1 MSDDNDDLDEQ
12 FDHESFK
19 PSCSPSSE
27 SIIGGY
33 AVARTAEQKTSP
45 GKEKEAEACE
55 RAEKCERNNDYG
67 IVTSRDEAIQETS

>member
-19 PSCSPSSE
+19 PSCHPSSE

-33 AVARTAEQKTSP
+33 AVARTAEQKTRRGRKKRQRPVS
-45 GKEKEAEACE
+45 E
-55 RAEKCERNNDYG
+55 RKNARG
-67 IVTSRDEAIQETS
+67 TMITGL